1 MYHLSF
7 NIVQLDFARVP
18 KVVNNLRNLKL
29 SSLIHLGQIWSTLGT
44 LKDHLKGSHGIYFPW
59 MEKNFHIWK
68 KNSMHA
74 HCSLL
79 KSRGLFWWKWLLGQS
94 VAALNFKSYWRAMEQ
109 SGADKNGMGGIPT
122 SLGARNTIPNC
133 RQMRLD
139 MTIPNSLI

>member
-1 MYHLSF
+1 MMDHNS
-7 NIVQLDFARVP
+7 
-18 KVVNNLRNLKL
+18 
-29 SSLIHLGQIWSTLGT
+29 LGQEMSQNMMGQGMSHNMRGNEMRLNMRDMHRQNQAFGPNQYFK
-44 LKDHLKGSHGIYFPW
+44 KDDMGNYVYT
-59 MEKNFHIWK
+59 
-68 KNSMHA
+68 

-79 KSRGLFWWKWLLGQS
+79 KNRGLFWWKWLLGQS
-94 VAALNFKSYWRAMEQ
+94 VAALSFKSYWRAMEQ